1 MLKTCKAHKMRLGNY
16 GLIRAR
22 LSDRALQPHKL
33 MTTISAYSLPRLF
46 VGNIPLFVRTGKALL
61 KRSAGF

>member
-1 MLKTCKAHKMRLGNY
+1 MGSFALGC
-16 GLIRAR
+16 LIGRYSLDCA
-22 LSDRALQPHKL
+22 SKL